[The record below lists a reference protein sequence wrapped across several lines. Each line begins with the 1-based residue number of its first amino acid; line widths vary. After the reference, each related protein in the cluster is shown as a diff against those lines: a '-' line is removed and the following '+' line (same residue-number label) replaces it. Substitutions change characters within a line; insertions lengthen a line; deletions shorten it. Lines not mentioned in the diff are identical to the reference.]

1 MTDLKWRKQND
12 VLYLQ
17 TLVWC
22 YFCRFIQYL
31 DIYLG
36 FPTHNLFFFPATDK
50 FILKVSGV
58 LAQKLIINI
67 GRTQESINKAT
78 SKIRIWIF
86 SLSCQPV
93 CVNLA
98 SVILWFDVCQWTL
111 SAQSSVSRQLF
122 RKVRMIVL
130 QMKQNGLFSISSL
143 VGVVIMQRTQLLESQ
158 KLDMNPNSATH

>member
-1 MTDLKWRKQND
+1 MMCSICRHWCGAIFV
-12 VLYLQ
+12 VLFSIQ
-17 TLVWC
+17 I
-22 YFCRFIQYL
+22 FI
-31 DIYLG
+31 LG
-36 FPTHNLFFFPATDK
+36 FQLIIFFFFFPATDK

-58 LAQKLIINI
+58 LAQKLIINV

-98 SVILWFDVCQWTL
+98 SVILWFDVSQWTL
-111 SAQSSVSRQLF
+111 SAQSPVSRQLF
-122 RKVRMIVL
+122 CKVRMIVL
-130 QMKQNGLFSISSL
+130 QMKQNGLFNISSL